1 MTALEW
7 YCDAL
12 TVILVTGYL
21 DADMRDWRRTSRY
34 LQITYYDIDF
44 EDLNI
49 TPKRRILDETVSIHQ
64 YILFLS
70 PQASSANTGKIV
82 RAVHRVG

>member
-21 DADMRDWRRTSRY
+21 DADMSDWRRTSRC

-49 TPKRRILDETVSIHQ
+49 TPERRVLDETVGIHQ
-64 YILFLS
+64 YILFLRQ
-70 PQASSANTGKIV
+70 QASNANTGKIE